1 MATTPYAPAPA
12 IDLSA
17 PAMARGQG
25 KPGTMTA
32 GTAVTTMADP
42 QAVGPKVQAVGVD
55 QAGMRIPTGALGQG
69 VSRPPLPNQT
79 IESAGIIGRQM
90 INGPQ
95 LRQR

>member
-1 MATTPYAPAPA
+1 MATNQYALTPA

-17 PAMARGQG
+17 PTMQG
-25 KPGTMTA
+25 KPGTMSA
-32 GTAVTTMADP
+32 GTSVTTMADP
-42 QAVGPKVQAVGVD
+42 QAVGPKVQAVGVN